1 MTAESRNYSGELNQ
15 PIGNALPPGRVADV
29 LFHIALPAPRW
40 GRVFTI
46 ALMAAKYIFV
56 TGGVVSSIG
65 KGICVASI
73 GRILKSQGLAVTVIK
88 LDPYLNV
95 DPGTMSPYQHGE
107 VFVTRDGG
115 ETDLDLGHYE
125 RFIDVELT
133 RDSNVTAGQTY
144 LELITRERRGDFLG
158 GTIQTVPHLTNE
170 IKSRLTGLA
179 EKSGADVVVV
189 EVGGTVGDIEGL
201 PFLEAIR
208 QMRNTV
214 GRNNVFYVHLTLLP
228 YISASEELKTK
239 PTQHS
244 VKELR
249 SIGIQPDALICR
261 SDREITPSI
270 QDKLSLFCDVDSAA
284 VFPMPTVGNVYEVPL
299 IMEQSGMG
307 RILSQALSL
316 DGQLELAEWQGLV
329 NRMNAAEETVSIAIV
344 GKYVEYPDSYMS
356 VREALRHA
364 AAACGLRAAVRWVH
378 SEAVERDGP
387 EAHLAEVSGI
397 VVPGGFGPRGV
408 EGMVDTSRYARD
420 KAVPYLGLCLGMQVM
435 VIDWARERAGL
446 RDANSSELNPACAHP
461 VIDIMDGQA
470 GVTELG
476 GTMRLGQYACQPQG
490 NTRMAQAY
498 GRMIPAGSRTAPGYD
513 RTAAAGGAAAQ
524 IMERHRHRYEVNN
537 HYREELEA
545 SGMVMSGLSP
555 DGMLVEA
562 AEVPDHPFMVGVQ
575 YHPEFQSRP
584 NRPHPLFSA
593 LVRQAQQTIREGRQ
607 LPFRRAGW
615 WSFGG

>member
-1 MTAESRNYSGELNQ
+1 
-15 PIGNALPPGRVADV
+15 
-29 LFHIALPAPRW
+29 
-40 GRVFTI
+40 
-46 ALMAAKYIFV
+46 MAAKYIFV

-299 IMEQSGMG
+299 IMEQAGMG
-307 RILSQALSL
+307 RILSQALAL

-498 GRMIPAGSRTAPGYD
+498 GRMLPAGFRTATGYD
-513 RTAAAGGAAAQ
+513 RMAAGGAAAQ

-555 DGMLVEA
+555 DGVLVEA

>member
-1 MTAESRNYSGELNQ
+1 
-15 PIGNALPPGRVADV
+15 
-29 LFHIALPAPRW
+29 
-40 GRVFTI
+40 
-46 ALMAAKYIFV
+46 MATKYIFV

-73 GRILKSQGLAVTVIK
+73 GRILKSQGLIVTVIK

-107 VFVTRDGG
+107 VFVTKDGG

-170 IKSRLTGLA
+170 IKDRLIGLA
-179 EKSGADVVVV
+179 AKSEADVVVV

-214 GRNNVFYVHLTLLP
+214 GRNNVFYMHLTLLP

-261 SDREITPSI
+261 SDTEITPSI
-270 QDKLSLFCDVDSAA
+270 REKLSLFCDVESEA

-299 IMEQSGMG
+299 IMEHFGVS
-307 RILSQALSL
+307 RCLSESLAL
-316 DGQLELAEWQGLV
+316 DGQCQLEEWSGLV
-329 NRMNAAEETVSIAIV
+329 DRMNAAEHSVPIAVV

-364 AAACGLRAAVRWVH
+364 AASHGLRADVRWVH
-378 SEAVERDGP
+378 SEAVERDG
-387 EAHLAEVSGI
+387 ADAYLKDVSGI
-397 VVPGGFGPRGV
+397 VVPGGFGSRGV

-420 KAVPYLGLCLGMQVM
+420 RGVPYLGLCLGMQVM
-435 VIDWARERAGL
+435 VIDWARAVTGL
-446 RDANSSELNPACAHP
+446 KRANSSELDPDCEHP
-461 VIDIMDGQA
+461 VIDIMHGQR
-470 GVTELG
+470 GVTDLG
-476 GTMRLGQYACQPQG
+476 GTMRLGQYPCRPQD
-490 NTRMAQAY
+490 NT
-498 GRMIPAGSRTAPGYD
+498 
-513 RTAAAGGAAAQ
+513 RTAAAYTASEVW
-524 IMERHRHRYEVNN
+524 ERHRHRYEVNN
-537 HYREELEA
+537 QYRESLEA

-555 DGMLVEA
+555 DGELVEA

-575 YHPEFQSRP
+575 FHPEFQSRP
-584 NRPHPLFSA
+584 NRPHPLFRA
-593 LVRQAQQTIREGRQ
+593 LIGQAQQTVREGKQ
-607 LPFRRAGW
+607 IPFRRAGG
-615 WSFGG
+615 WSFSSD